1 MTIEQYHDQ
10 SIPRDHTSYPIAYQ
24 HKLWQVLTS
33 IEVNDAYGEPLPFEN
48 AIADIVDKMKTLIE
62 KDNKVIFIGNGG
74 SAGIASHQAI
84 DFWKNGGI
92 PAINFNDASQL
103 TCLSNDYGYEYVFEK
118 PISMFGKKGDILIAI
133 SSSGTSENILNA
145 VRAAKEKDLFV
156 ITMSGF
162 SKENPL
168 RALGDINF
176 YVPSEAYGHVEIAHL
191 ILSHTILDTHMDI
204 RL

>member
-1 MTIEQYHDQ
+1 MTIEQYQDH
-10 SIPRDHTSYPIAYQ
+10 SIRRDHTSYPIAYQ
-24 HKLWQVLTS
+24 EKLWQVLNRV
-33 IEVNDAYGEPLPFEN
+33 EVNDAHGELLPFEN
-48 AIADIVDKMKTLIE
+48 VVVDIVDKMKTLKE
-62 KDNKVIFIGNGG
+62 KDNKVMFIGNGG

-92 PAINFNDASQL
+92 PSINFNDASQL

-118 PISMFGKKGDILIAI
+118 PITMFGKKGDILIAI

-145 VRAAKEKDLFV
+145 VQAAKEKDLFV

-176 YVPSEAYGHVEIAHL
+176 YVPSEVYGHVEIAHL
-191 ILSHTILDTHMDI
+191 ILSHTILDTHMDTK
-204 RL
+204 L